1 MPTTIVGAS
10 RRLQAGRGLR
20 GKTRVRNNQTRNNT
34 LSRPP
39 LSPAASIASNIRRI
53 LGDTRNN
60 RSDRR
65 ATIVAQELACYKVN
79 IAALSETHLS
89 KQGQLEEDGPGYIF
103 FWSGS
108 PKAERQASGVTV
120 AIRNDIVRRLP
131 AAAGHQ

>member
-10 RRLQAGRGLR
+10 RRLQTGRGLR

-39 LSPAASIASNIRRI
+39 PLSPAASIASNIRRI
-53 LGDTRNN
+53 LDDTRNN

-65 ATIVAQELACYKVN
+65 TAIVAQELACYKVD

-108 PKAERQASGVTV
+108 LKAERQASGVTV
-120 AIRNDIVRRLP
+120 AIRNDIVR
-131 AAAGHQ
+131 